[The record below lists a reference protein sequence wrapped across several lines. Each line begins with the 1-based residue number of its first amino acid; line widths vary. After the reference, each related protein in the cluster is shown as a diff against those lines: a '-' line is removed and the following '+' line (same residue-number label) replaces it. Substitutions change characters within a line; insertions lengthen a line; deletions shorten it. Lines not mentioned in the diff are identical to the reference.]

1 MKYLGLDIG
10 DKRIGISLS
19 TSGILAN
26 GVETYYRTNLKN
38 DCQHILDLVNEYKI
52 DVVVAGLPKHLN
64 GDKHEQAEKNE
75 YLCNA
80 LREHGIKIE
89 YFDERLT
96 SSCAEKAMLEV
107 DLSRKKRKE
116 NIDKLA
122 AVIILQDYLDLKNG
136 GSFL

>member
-1 MKYLGLDIG
+1 MRYLGLDIG

-19 TSGILAN
+19 TSGILAS
-26 GVETYYRTNLKN
+26 GVETYTRVSLKH
-38 DCQHILDLVNEYKI
+38 DCQYIMDIIKANKV

-64 GDKHEQAEKNE
+64 GDAHEQAEKNE
-75 YLCNA
+75 VLCNA
-80 LREHGIKIE
+80 LREQGVIIE

-96 SSCAEKAMLEV
+96 SSCAEKAMLEA

-122 AVIILQDYLDLKNG
+122 AVIILQDYLDFKNG

>member
-19 TSGILAN
+19 TSGILAS
-26 GVETYYRTNLKN
+26 GVETYNRVSLKN
-38 DCQHILDLVNEYKI
+38 DCQHILELIEKNKVDI
-52 DVVVAGLPKHLN
+52 VVAGLPKHLN
-64 GDKHEQAEKNE
+64 GDAHEQAEKNE
-75 YLCNA
+75 VLCDA

-96 SSCAEKAMLEV
+96 SSCAEKAMLEA

>member
-1 MKYLGLDIG
+1 MKYLGLDVG

-19 TSGILAN
+19 TSGILAS
-26 GVETYYRTNLKN
+26 GVETYTRTSLKN
-38 DCQHILDLVNEYKI
+38 DCEHVLDLIKQYKI
-52 DVVVAGLPKHLN
+52 DIVVAGLPKHLN

-75 YLCNA
+75 VFLIA
-80 LREHGIKIE
+80 LREHGVKIE

-96 SSCAEKAMLEV
+96 SAAAEKAMLEA

-116 NIDKLA
+116 NVDKLA

-136 GSFL
+136 GTFL

>member
-19 TSGILAN
+19 TSGILAS
-26 GVETYYRTNLKN
+26 GVETYNRVSLKS
-38 DCQHILDLVNEYKI
+38 DCQHILDLI
-52 DVVVAGLPKHLN
+52 DKNKVDIVVVGLPKHLN
-64 GDKHEQAEKNE
+64 GDAHEQAEKNE
-75 YLCNA
+75 VLCDA
-80 LREHGIKIE
+80 LREYGIKIE

-96 SSCAEKAMLEV
+96 SSCAEKAMLEA